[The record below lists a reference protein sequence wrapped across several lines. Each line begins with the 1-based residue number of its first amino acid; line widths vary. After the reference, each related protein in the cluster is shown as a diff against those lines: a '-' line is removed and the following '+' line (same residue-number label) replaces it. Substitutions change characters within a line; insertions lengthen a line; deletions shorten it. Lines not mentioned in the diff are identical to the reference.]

1 MGRRRTWIVLGAIV
15 LVLIVAAGSL
25 AGTYNGLV
33 GRSEKI
39 NEQWAQIQSQL
50 QRRYDLIPNL
60 VETVKG
66 YAAHE
71 QGVFTAIAEARAKL
85 AGAATPEQQ
94 VEAANQLEGA
104 LARLLVIVERY
115 PELKANEQF
124 NRLMDELAGTENR
137 IQVARAR
144 YNTAVKDYNFTIRRF
159 PTVVVA
165 RLLGFDQRAYFEAG
179 PEAQGAPKV
188 NFGQ

>member
-1 MGRRRTWIVLGAIV
+1 MIPVAVVVAV
-15 LVLIVAAGSL
+15 LVLAGGSL
-25 AGTYNGLV
+25 AATYNGLV
-33 GRSEKI
+33 TRSEQI

-71 QGVFTAIAEARAKL
+71 QQVFTEIAEARAKL

-94 VEAANQLEGA
+94 VQAANQLEGA

-144 YNTAVKDYNFTIRRF
+144 FNTAVKDYNRSIRRF

-165 RLLGFDQRAYFEAG
+165 SLLGFDQRDYFQAEEA
-179 PEAQGAPKV
+179 AQTAPKV
-188 NFGQ
+188 EFKR